1 MGAITAYAM
10 SVAIVLAVE
19 YIIYKCLLANA
30 TFYRFNRFVILMCY
44 VVALLA
50 PLVRHATGGLNAE
63 VAGNQQFA
71 VGDIVA
77 TVTDTVQEPVSDV
90 WFWIPLAYFAGA
102 AVMAAVAIV
111 SYARMLS
118 VIRKGEKRQ
127 LDGAVLVVAPVKVS
141 PFSWGKYL
149 VVSAEDASNRL
160 IIDHELSHIRSAHSL
175 DLIFAQI
182 FMIFNWF
189 NPAAYLMRTELSAA
203 HEYDVDARMLRSGV
217 DAREY
222 QMLLIRKT
230 VGPGFQSIANS
241 LNHSQLKN
249 RLTMMLKSRSKSV
262 RRLCAAALL
271 PAAVLAVAMTDFPA
285 VASTIANVAAVS
297 LDKGSEKIA
306 TAQASETFA
315 PAVSETPR
323 QQPASKGEV
332 MPKYPAGEQAMMQAI
347 FDEIRFPEGKI
358 AEGAN
363 GLVVVGFTVTA
374 DGDMAD
380 FVIRKSS
387 GDAAL
392 DAEAI
397 RAIKAALTKK
407 WTPGTVDGRPVSV
420 QYALP
425 IRFAVK

>member
-1 MGAITAYAM
+1 MGAITSYAM
-10 SVAIVLAVE
+10 TVAIILAVE
-19 YIIYKCLLANA
+19 YIVYKCLLANA

-50 PLVRHATGGLNAE
+50 PIVRPVAGKLNAE
-63 VAGNQQFA
+63 VAGSQQFA

-77 TVTDTVQEPVSDV
+77 TMTDTVNEPVSDI
-90 WFWIPLAYFAGA
+90 WLWIPLAYFAGA

-118 VIRKGEKRQ
+118 VIRKGEKRM

-160 IIDHELSHIRSAHSL
+160 IVNHELCHIRSAHSL

-182 FMIFNWF
+182 FLIFNWF
-189 NPAAYLMRTELSAA
+189 NPAAYLMRGELSAA
-203 HEYDVDARMLRSGV
+203 HEYDVDSRMLRAGV

-285 VASTIANVAAVS
+285 VASTIANVAAAS

-306 TAQASETFA
+306 AAQAVESVSMKESET
-315 PAVSETPR
+315 
-323 QQPASKGEV
+323 ASMSEV

-363 GLVVVGFTVTA
+363 GLVLVGFTVTA

-407 WTPGTVDGRPVSV
+407 WTPGTIDGRPVSV

>member
-1 MGAITAYAM
+1 
-10 SVAIVLAVE
+10 
-19 YIIYKCLLANA
+19 
-30 TFYRFNRFVILMCY
+30 
-44 VVALLA
+44 
-50 PLVRHATGGLNAE
+50 
-63 VAGNQQFA
+63 
-71 VGDIVA
+71 
-77 TVTDTVQEPVSDV
+77 
-90 WFWIPLAYFAGA
+90 
-102 AVMAAVAIV
+102 MAAVAIV

-118 VIRKGEKRQ
+118 VIRKGEKRK

-297 LDKGSEKIA
+297 LDKGSEKIE
-306 TAQASETFA
+306 TAQASESFA
-315 PAVSETPR
+315 RPYPKRLVSNRLQRRGPAKISR
-323 QQPASKGEV
+323 RRASH
-332 MPKYPAGEQAMMQAI
+332 
-347 FDEIRFPEGKI
+347 
-358 AEGAN
+358 
-363 GLVVVGFTVTA
+363 
-374 DGDMAD
+374 
-380 FVIRKSS
+380 
-387 GDAAL
+387 DASHF
-392 DAEAI
+392 
-397 RAIKAALTKK
+397 R
-407 WTPGTVDGRPVSV
+407 
-420 QYALP
+420 
-425 IRFAVK
+425 